1 MNAFEKVERAI
12 AEIRAGRMVI
22 LVDDEDRENEG
33 DLCMAAELVTPEAIA
48 FMAREARG
56 LICLALEEEKIR
68 QLNLPMMVADNQ
80 SPFETAFTV
89 SIEAAHGVTTGIS
102 AHDRAHTIRTAVRK
116 DARPEDLVRPGHV
129 FPLRARKGGVLVRSG
144 QTEGSVDLA
153 RLAGLEPAGVIC
165 EIMNDDGTMARMP
178 DLERFAEKHGLV
190 IVSIAD
196 LIRYRLEKEKLVQR
210 IEEEEVRLESGT
222 FRGIVYRLV
231 GDPRTHLALVMG
243 EVAGDEPVLVRVQA
257 MCTIGD
263 VFGSTACP
271 CGHNLRHSLERIA
284 AEGRGAVVY
293 LQKEPEGGA
302 SPLRCARMREP
313 DDGRRSTGPF
323 RDYGLGAQILSD
335 LGIRRLR
342 VLTNSPKKMIGL
354 EGYGLEVLEQVSIP
368 VASDEADVASVATL
382 RPRLVV
388 GGKDEG

>member
-1 MNAFEKVERAI
+1 
-12 AEIRAGRMVI
+12 
-22 LVDDEDRENEG
+22 
-33 DLCMAAELVTPEAIA
+33 
-48 FMAREARG
+48 
-56 LICLALEEEKIR
+56 
-68 QLNLPMMVADNQ
+68 
-80 SPFETAFTV
+80 
-89 SIEAAHGVTTGIS
+89 
-102 AHDRAHTIRTAVRK
+102 
-116 DARPEDLVRPGHV
+116 
-129 FPLRARKGGVLVRSG
+129 
-144 QTEGSVDLA
+144 
-153 RLAGLEPAGVIC
+153 
-165 EIMNDDGTMARMP
+165 
-178 DLERFAEKHGLV
+178 
-190 IVSIAD
+190 
-196 LIRYRLEKEKLVQR
+196 
-210 IEEEEVRLESGT
+210 
-222 FRGIVYRLV
+222 
-231 GDPRTHLALVMG
+231 
-243 EVAGDEPVLVRVQA
+243 VAGDEPVLVRVQA

-323 RDYGLGAQILSD
+323 RDYGLGAQILRD

-354 EGYGLEVLEQVSIP
+354 EGYGLEVSEQVSIP